1 MKPTLTPEEILEK
14 YILQKGSIKSHY
26 VVFNEPT
33 LSKIT
38 QAMEEYKNLYL
49 QEVIKELIEE
59 STIAFQK
66 NEIRGNGNYLTI
78 LEILKERIK

>member
-1 MKPTLTPEEILEK
+1 MKEEIRTPTPEEILK
-14 YILQKGSIKSHY
+14 RGTGNYINCTDYDDAIK
-26 VVFNEPT
+26 
-33 LSKIT
+33 
-38 QAMEEYKNLYL
+38 AMEEYSNLKL

-78 LEILKERIK
+78 LEILKERIT